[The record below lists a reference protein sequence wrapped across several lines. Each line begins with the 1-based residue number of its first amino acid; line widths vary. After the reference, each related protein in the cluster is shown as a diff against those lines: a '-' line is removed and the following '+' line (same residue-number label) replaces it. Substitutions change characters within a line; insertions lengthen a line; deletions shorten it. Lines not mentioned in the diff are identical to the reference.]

1 MEITLVVLHLVFL
14 DGVEDELLF
23 NNLMLQSYLLK
34 ISIIIKKGG
43 GRGGK
48 SVLEPYLRPKV
59 LLISVTKSF
68 RPLGACAS
76 L

>member
-34 ISIIIKKGG
+34 ISIII
-43 GRGGK
+43 
-48 SVLEPYLRPKV
+48 
-59 LLISVTKSF
+59 
-68 RPLGACAS
+68 
-76 L
+76 

>member
-43 GRGGK
+43 GGGK
-48 SVLEPYLRPKV
+48 SVLEHYLRPKV

>member
-43 GRGGK
+43 GGGEVSLGTLLKAK
-48 SVLEPYLRPKV
+48 S
-59 LLISVTKSF
+59 
-68 RPLGACAS
+68 S
-76 L
+76 LNICNKIL

>member
-43 GRGGK
+43 GGGK

>member
-1 MEITLVVLHLVFL
+1 METTLVVLHLVFV

-43 GRGGK
+43 K
-48 SVLEPYLRPKV
+48 SQSWNL
-59 LLISVTKSF
+59 T
-68 RPLGACAS
+68 
-76 L
+76 

>member
-43 GRGGK
+43 GK